1 MAALGY
7 FVPEFPNQT
16 HIWMW
21 REIVALRRAGVR
33 VRLISTRAPGAD
45 ACRHDFAEE
54 ARFETFYV
62 YPPGVMDAMGAMMRG
77 VGVVGYAMSLNES
90 GVKQKARAML
100 LSACARRMCAWARR
114 EGVGHVHVHSAAD
127 AAHVASMSHRM
138 GGPGFSVTL
147 HGDLEVY
154 GRDHGRKFER
164 ASFIA
169 TAGRHLIESVARLG
183 VERERILSLP
193 MGVETGKFTP
203 RGWDEGDDVGV
214 LRLVTVARLHRC
226 KGHVHTF
233 EAMRRL
239 LDEGIL
245 VEATLVGEGPHRS
258 EIEAEVR
265 RLGLVERVK
274 LTGSLGEAG
283 VREAMRRADVFVLT
297 SVGAG
302 EASPVGV
309 MEAMSSGLPVVV
321 SVIGS
326 TPDMVRDGVD
336 GFLTGQGDV
345 EGIARALREMSR
357 DRARRRQMGERAR
370 ERAVEQFDAGVGAMR
385 LLEAIERWGGLKLRG
400 QA

>member
-1 MAALGY
+1 MSALGY

-33 VRLISTRAPGAD
+33 VRLISTRRPGVD
-45 ACRHDFAEE
+45 ACRHAFAEE
-54 ARFETFYV
+54 ARGETTYV
-62 YPPGVMDAMGAMMRG
+62 YPPGVADGWGALLRG
-77 VGVVGYAMSLNES
+77 GRVLRYAMSLDES
-90 GVKQKARAML
+90 GAKEKMRAVV
-100 LSACARRMCAWARR
+100 LSMCAMKMCAWAKR

-127 AAHVASMSHRM
+127 AAHVAALAERM

-154 GRDHGRKFER
+154 GRDHGKKFAR
-164 ASFIA
+164 AAFIA
-169 TAGRHLIESVARLG
+169 TAGRHLIDSVVKLG
-183 VERERILSLP
+183 VDPARVMSLP
-193 MGVETGKFTP
+193 MGVETDTFTP
-203 RGWDEGDDVGV
+203 RAWGEEAHDGV

-258 EIEAEVR
+258 EIEADVS
-265 RLGLVERVK
+265 RLGLGERVK

-283 VREAMRRADVFVLT
+283 VREAMGRADAFVLT

-336 GFLTGQGDV
+336 GFLVRQGDV
-345 EGIARALREMSR
+345 DGIARALRALSE
-357 DRARRRQMGERAR
+357 DRAMRRRMGERAR

-385 LLEAIERWGGLKLRG
+385 LLEAIERHGGLRLR
-400 QA
+400 QNA